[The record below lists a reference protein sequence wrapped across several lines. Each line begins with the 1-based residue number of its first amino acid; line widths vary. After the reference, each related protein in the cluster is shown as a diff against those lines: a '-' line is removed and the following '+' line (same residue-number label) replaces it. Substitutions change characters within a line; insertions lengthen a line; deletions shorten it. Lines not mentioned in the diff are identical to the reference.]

1 MFFKIFH
8 NTLKTC
14 SCFAVVLTLMVLY
27 CGQDQDFNVFWDTSG
42 ALNDPTG
49 DKHTMELEAIVA
61 EGQNFKST
69 LVASWS
75 SLGLEAV
82 GGR

>member
-1 MFFKIFH
+1 
-8 NTLKTC
+8 
-14 SCFAVVLTLMVLY
+14 MVLY
-27 CGQDQDFNVFWDTSG
+27 CGQDKDFNVFWDTPGS
-42 ALNDPTG
+42 LNDPTG

-82 GGR
+82 GG

>member
-1 MFFKIFH
+1 M
-8 NTLKTC
+8 
-14 SCFAVVLTLMVLY
+14 
-27 CGQDQDFNVFWDTSG
+27 FWDTSG

-49 DKHTMELEAIVA
+49 DKLTMELEAIVA